1 MTTLTVAHPSQQAG
15 LRPLRPL
22 PLWQALIL
30 FAVPAAGLA
39 FAVYGLWP
47 VFTQLGVPKVDGRFY
62 VSTLFMA
69 CLLAAALA
77 AYVLEGNPLNWTA
90 FATRYRLGPMNWRL
104 GLWTLGGFLV
114 MGLLSLA
121 ALSLL
126 PAIYRALNFTPPEAY
141 IEGAPALWLTL
152 LNLTINI
159 LGEELWWRGFI
170 LPRQE
175 LVHGRLTWLLHGILW
190 ALFHLYKWWS
200 VPAMFV
206 TCLVIP
212 FIAQRVKNTW
222 PGIFIH
228 FGINGAGILLSAL
241 GG

>member
-1 MTTLTVAHPSQQAG
+1 MTTLAAAHPSQSAS
-15 LRPLRPL
+15 LRPLKPL
-22 PLWQALIL
+22 PLRQAVIL

-39 FAVYGLWP
+39 LAVYWLWP
-47 VFTQLGVPKVDGRFY
+47 ALTQLGVPKVDARYY

-69 CLLAAALA
+69 CLLVVALA
-77 AYVLEGNPLNWTA
+77 AYVLEGNPLNWAA
-90 FATRYRLGPMNWRL
+90 FTTRYRLGRMGWREW
-104 GLWTLGGFLV
+104 LWTLGAFLV

-121 ALSLL
+121 AMSLL
-126 PAIYRALNFTPPEAY
+126 PAIWRALNFVPPEAY

-175 LVHGRLTWLLHGILW
+175 LVHGRLTWLVHGILW

-200 VPAMFV
+200 VPAMFI

-212 FIAQRVKNTW
+212 FVAQRVKNTW
-222 PGIFIH
+222 PGIFVH
-228 FGINGAGILLSAL
+228 FGINGAGILLSVL